1 MKPEFQAKFLQYL
14 NTTRKEDEGFTLI
27 ELLVVIII
35 IGILAAIA
43 LPSLLGQA
51 NKAKQSE
58 ARNNIG
64 ALMRGQQAAYLE
76 TQSFTSDIQMLGLGV
91 ASQTVN
97 YRYQMAGNGS
107 ATVGTTAL
115 RIYAIPIKPSLKAY
129 IGVVATEFSGAAGT
143 TNQGEAT
150 TQASL
155 CESVKVTV
163 LQAGGTTFEPAPKVP
178 TVDGPA
184 ARVCANLGDSVGGS
198 TAWKDLGT

>member
-14 NTTRKEDEGFTLI
+14 NSTRKEDEGFTLI

-64 ALMRGQQAAYLE
+64 ALMRGQQASYLE
-76 TQSFTSDIQMLGLGV
+76 SQSFQSDILQLGLGV
-91 ASQTVN
+91 ATQTVN
-97 YRYQMAGNGS
+97 YRYQIMTNNTS
-107 ATVGTTAL
+107 TAA
-115 RIYAIPIKPSLKAY
+115 RIYATPIKPSLKAY
-129 IGVVATEFSGAAGT
+129 IGVVATEFSGAAGG
-143 TNQGEAT
+143 NNAGEAT

-155 CESVKVTV
+155 CESIKVTS
-163 LQAGGTTFEPAPKVP
+163 LQAGGNTFEPAPKAP
-178 TVDGPA
+178 TVDGAP

-198 TAWKDLGT
+198 TQWKDLGA